1 VSELEDMSESR
12 EEKSTEEEGLM
23 IISVTSK
30 LHLSSDRMNEE
41 KAIPLPIAS
50 TVSRAEE
57 SN

>member
-41 KAIPLPIAS
+41 KTIPLPIAS